1 MSDYTPPTLVTPT
14 PGGNPGDGSLNGTLT
29 LQPLQNV
36 PYSPGTGDPTP
47 FVPLLKAGKNGAVI
61 LGYDANNG
69 TQIFVQRGTNG
80 TRQLV
85 SIQSSGNIEIGD
97 SSTGD
102 AVLILFSGNG
112 VMGITINSPG
122 NPAWIFNDQTGVHY
136 VDIDSSGHFSTYGK
150 IATTGAGVA
159 PIYGKDVRT
168 GLTAADASATTLYT
182 TTAAG
187 QVYEVAARILG
198 TGGTITSGV
207 YTIGW
212 TEGGV
217 ARTATV
223 SITATGTLSSSLFLL
238 QPDSGTAI
246 TGQLTTLSG
255 TSPVV
260 NVAAVVKE
268 DV

>member
-1 MSDYTPPTLVTPT
+1 MALESPPL
-14 PGGNPGDGSLNGTLT
+14 
-29 LQPLQNV
+29 
-36 PYSPGTGDPTP
+36 
-47 FVPLLKAGKNGAVI
+47 
-61 LGYDANNG
+61 
-69 TQIFVQRGTNG
+69 
-80 TRQLV
+80 
-85 SIQSSGNIEIGD
+85 
-97 SSTGD
+97 
-102 AVLILFSGNG
+102 
-112 VMGITINSPG
+112 
-122 NPAWIFNDQTGVHY
+122 
-136 VDIDSSGHFSTYGK
+136 
-150 IATTGAGVA
+150 
-159 PIYGKDVRT
+159 YGKDVRT

-207 YTIGW
+207 YTVGW
-212 TEGGV
+212 TEGGT

-223 SITATGTLSSSLFLL
+223 SITGAGTLASAVFLL

>member
-1 MSDYTPPTLVTPT
+1 MSSEYTPPNLVKPT
-14 PGGNPGDGSLNGTLT
+14 PGGNPGDGSISGKLTVGPSTNGPIVIDGNGQTIYNTNNLGSLT
-29 LQPLQNV
+29 IGVTNG
-36 PYSPGTGDPTP
+36 SGD
-47 FVPLLKAGKNGAVI
+47 VI
-61 LGYDANNG
+61 L
-69 TQIFVQRGTNG
+69 QRGGIYVKLYNN
-80 TRQLV
+80 V
-85 SIQSSGNIEIGD
+85 EIYPSVGRYNK
-97 SSTGD
+97 
-102 AVLILFSGNG
+102 VLTAG
-112 VMGITINSPG
+112 M
-122 NPAWIFNDQTGVHY
+122 
-136 VDIDSSGHFSTYGK
+136 
-150 IATTGAGVA
+150 GVA

-168 GLTAADASATTLYT
+168 GLTAVDASATTLYT

-212 TEGGV
+212 TEGGT

-223 SITATGTLSSSLFLL
+223 SISAAGTLDSAMFLL

-246 TGQLTTLSG
+246 TGELTTLSG

-260 NVAAVVKE
+260 NVAAILKE

>member
-1 MSDYTPPTLVTPT
+1 MSDYTPPTLVIPT
-14 PGGNPGDGSLNGTLT
+14 PGGNPGDGSLNGNLAIRANDTNPFSTTHNLLT
-29 LQPLQNV
+29 VGSGANKYAILFNDTIS
-36 PYSPGTGDPTP
+36 PYFQSQYGD
-47 FVPLLKAGKNGAVI
+47 N
-61 LGYDANNG
+61 LG
-69 TQIFVQRGTNG
+69 FHWKPS
-80 TRQLV
+80 V
-85 SIQSSGNIEIGD
+85 S
-97 SSTGD
+97 T
-102 AVLILFSGNG
+102 FSGNG
-112 VMGITINSPG
+112 LRT
-122 NPAWIFNDQTGVHY
+122 
-136 VDIDSSGHFSTYGK
+136 
-150 IATTGAGVA
+150 TTGFGMYNNQSTAGLGLA
-159 PIYGKDVRT
+159 PIWGYDART
-168 GLTAADASATTLYT
+168 GLTAADSAAKTLYT
-182 TTAAG
+182 TTAAN
-187 QVYEVAARILG
+187 QVYEVAARIFG